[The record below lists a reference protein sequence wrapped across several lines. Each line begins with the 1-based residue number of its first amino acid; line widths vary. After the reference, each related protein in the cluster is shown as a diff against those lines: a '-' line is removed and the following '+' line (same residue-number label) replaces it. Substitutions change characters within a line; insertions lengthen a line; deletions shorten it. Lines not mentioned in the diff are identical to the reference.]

1 MEGGGGHEIQVT
13 AARLHKQVVALRTAK
28 LPSKLTESTK
38 VAFIEA
44 NMSMII
50 DMIDIFK
57 CLNRIPNCD
66 LDDAIS
72 YFESDKFKNALR
84 EYFFDLT
91 NIVSAESRSNLL
103 EFVKSRSDLF
113 G

>member
-1 MEGGGGHEIQVT
+1 MDGVGAHEIQVT

-28 LPSKLTESTK
+28 LPSKLTESTT
-38 VAFIEA
+38 FIEA